1 MGLGHLC
8 VQWNEGNC
16 DITKAHMLDP
26 EHLRNFL
33 HVVDAGSLSGASK
46 RAHIT
51 QPALS
56 RQMGLLEEEVGVL
69 LFERTGRG
77 MLPTLDG
84 RRFEQRVRPLVKELD
99 TLARDF
105 SKAEIAGPLSVGVS
119 PSIGMAWVARVVEL
133 FQKKYPKAS
142 LRLGVILSGAM
153 GEAIISGTYDLG
165 ILYSP
170 TGHRG
175 LSTVLLWEEALFLLE
190 KGRPE
195 RNSRNI
201 SVDEV
206 LARPLIL
213 PSSRYGLRALL
224 EREATARG
232 IDLQPVL
239 EVDSVQLAL
248 ALVRQGL
255 GQYVMTER
263 AVRDV
268 RPGSLLARRVGR
280 PPLTRVAELAS
291 TEASL
296 ERPVVRAFSEFVIE
310 MGG

>member
-1 MGLGHLC
+1 
-8 VQWNEGNC
+8 
-16 DITKAHMLDP
+16 MLDP

-33 HVVDAGSLSGASK
+33 HVVDAGSLSAASK
-46 RAHIT
+46 RAHVT

-56 RQMGLLEEEVGVL
+56 RQIGLLEDEVGAL

-84 RRFEQRVRPLVKELD
+84 QRFEQRVRPLVKQLD

-105 SKAEIAGPLSVGVS
+105 SKAEVSGPLSVAVS
-119 PSIGMAWVARVVEL
+119 PSIGMAWMARVVES
-133 FQKKYPKAS
+133 FQKKYPGAR
-142 LRLGVILSGAM
+142 LRLAVTLSGAM
-153 GEAIISGTYDLG
+153 GEAIVQGKFDLG

-170 TGHRG
+170 VEHRG
-175 LSTVLLWEEALFLLE
+175 LTRAELWEEALFLLE
-190 KGRPE
+190 KGR
-195 RNSRNI
+195 SRRGQRSI
-201 SVDEV
+201 SASEA

-224 EREATARG
+224 EREAMARG
-232 IDLQPVL
+232 IELRPVL
-239 EVDSVQLAL
+239 EVDSVQLAV

-263 AVRDV
+263 AVSDV
-268 RPGSLLARRVGR
+268 RLGSIVAHRIGR
-280 PPLTRVAELAS
+280 PPITRVAELTS
-291 TEASL
+291 TEVSL
-296 ERPVVRAFSEFVIE
+296 QRPVVRAFWEFVVQ